1 MLAMFGW
8 FSDARSL
15 ASRSNRA
22 QAFRVFGELL
32 RKNFYRDVAIELGI
46 PSAVYLVHTPFA
58 DWLEDLIVGEA
69 RSGRE

>member
-1 MLAMFGW
+1 MVQRREKPGLALEP
-8 FSDARSL
+8 RSGVSCL
-15 ASRSNRA
+15 WRTP
-22 QAFRVFGELL
+22 

-46 PSAVYLVHTPFA
+46 PSAVYPAHTPFA